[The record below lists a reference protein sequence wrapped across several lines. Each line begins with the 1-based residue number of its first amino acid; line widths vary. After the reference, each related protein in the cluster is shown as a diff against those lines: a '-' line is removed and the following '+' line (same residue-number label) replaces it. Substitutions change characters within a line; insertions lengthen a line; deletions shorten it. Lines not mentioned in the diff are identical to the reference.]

1 MSNDI
6 PVRKE
11 DIDRWGEETNT
22 PPLRWNILIIS
33 AMASAL
39 VVTLALFTELP
50 GEAIAGSAGIVLGMM
65 SAVAKELIN
74 PDKDDNA
81 LIKGFKASAGKCSKC
96 GG

>member
-1 MSNDI
+1 MD
-6 PVRKE
+6 E
-11 DIDRWGEETNT
+11 DTGQKTKA

-74 PDKDDNA
+74 PDKEDNA
-81 LIKGFKASAGKCSKC
+81 LLAGFNVSGGKCPKC